1 MRTHLAERL
10 TWRYTDAHAH
20 QDEWSDTVQGYFQIL
35 SVSQPVYPPNAN
47 RDTWCKYL
55 RVKAPA
61 HLTRNEVVRV
71 LSSNFRHGCTL
82 DADNSHTWLAMG
94 VDGKPCSAGPTPL
107 VAAMRCYVASKLGD
121 VVDVPKELVL
131 TIQAKEALNAEY
143 GPLGEPQR

>member
-20 QDEWSDTVQGYFQIL
+20 KDEWSDTVQGYFQIL

-71 LSSNFRHGCTL
+71 LSSNFRHGCTCEH
-82 DADNSHTWLAMG
+82 DCCGHVFSWANDVRHIKRREWR
-94 VDGKPCSAGPTPL
+94 VE
-107 VAAMRCYVASKLGD
+107 VCYA
-121 VVDVPKELVL
+121 
-131 TIQAKEALNAEY
+131 IHC
-143 GPLGEPQR
+143 